1 MLMED
6 EIKGQEVTQP
16 ETQSETPPK
25 KSKRDMLRERLSKNI
40 QTKTLTMMKLLLGKL
55 VMTMMITTND

>member
-25 KSKRDMLRERLSKNI
+25 KVETRYATRATFKKISR
-40 QTKTLTMMKLLLGKL
+40 QKL
-55 VMTMMITTND
+55 